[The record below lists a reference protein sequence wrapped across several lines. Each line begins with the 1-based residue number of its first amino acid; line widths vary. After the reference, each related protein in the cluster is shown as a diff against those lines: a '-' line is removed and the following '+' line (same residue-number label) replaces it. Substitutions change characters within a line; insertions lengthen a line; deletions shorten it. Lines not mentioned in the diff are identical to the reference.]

1 MAEQLDTSSFLT
13 GANSTFIEHLYERY
27 AENPASVDPSWQQFF
42 KGLADEA
49 GAALCEIKG
58 ASWAR
63 SDWPI
68 LPAEEGVL
76 PGSNGAAA
84 DVARAGAPVAGGLSE
99 EEAHAATLDS
109 IRALMYIRAYRVR
122 GHLRANLDP
131 LNLVETALH
140 PELDYHTYGFTDAD
154 LDHPI
159 FINDVLGLKSATLRE
174 ITDILQKVYCSTIGV
189 EFMHISE
196 PQEKAWMQERIEGRD
211 KEVSFTPEGK
221 RAILR
226 KLIEAESFEN
236 FLHRKY
242 PGTKRFGLDGGEA
255 MIPAMEAIIKRG
267 GQLDVAEIIIG
278 MPHRGRLNVLASVM
292 GKPLTA
298 IFSEFQGASS
308 LPDEVESMGDVKYH
322 LGASSDREFDGN
334 RVHLSL
340 AANPSHLDAVD
351 PVVLGKVRAT
361 QALRGDTERKTVLP
375 VLLHGDASFY
385 GQGIIAE
392 CFNLSGTKGHR
403 SGGTIHIVVNN
414 QVGFTTSPQYT
425 RTSPY
430 PSDVA
435 KMVQAPIFHVNG
447 DDPEAV
453 THVAKIATEF
463 RQQFGKDVVIDM
475 FCYRRHGHNE
485 GDDPTFTQPLM
496 YKKIGDHPTTP
507 KIYADQLI
515 GEGQMAAEEPAI
527 MAAEIHAELDQ
538 AFEAAAHY
546 KPEKADWLQGR
557 WSGIEAAKGK
567 GRRGETAVSSE
578 ILQKVGASL
587 TAIPENF
594 NIHKTLKRLVG
605 NRVDMFE
612 TGEGFDWAAAE
623 ALAFGSLITEGYGV
637 RLSGQDSGRGTFSH
651 RHSVWVDQ
659 ETEERYVP
667 LNSIPDVEA
676 EYEVIDSMLSE
687 MAVLGFEYGYSMTA
701 PDTLTLWEAQF
712 GDFANGA
719 QVIIDQF
726 IAPGEAK
733 WLRMSGLVMLLPHGY
748 EGQGPE
754 HSSGRLERFLQLCGD
769 DNMQVVNCSTPA
781 SYFHVLRRQVH
792 RKFRKPLVIMT
803 PKSLLRHK
811 RAVSS
816 LAEMGPGTSF
826 HRVRWDDAEVR
837 EDSKIK
843 LRSDNRIQRV
853 VLCTGKIYYDLYEER
868 ERRGLNGVYLM
879 RLEQLYPFPI
889 KCLVDELG
897 RFPQAEIVW
906 CQEEPK
912 NMGAWHFIEDRLE
925 TFLRRMKFS
934 HERPIFVGRRAAA
947 SPATGNSKRHA
958 TEQEAVVDMA
968 LTL

>member
-322 LGASSDREFDGN
+322 LGAFSDREFDGN

-475 FCYRRHGHNE
+475 FCYR
-485 GDDPTFTQPLM
+485 
-496 YKKIGDHPTTP
+496 
-507 KIYADQLI
+507 
-515 GEGQMAAEEPAI
+515 
-527 MAAEIHAELDQ
+527 
-538 AFEAAAHY
+538 
-546 KPEKADWLQGR
+546 
-557 WSGIEAAKGK
+557 
-567 GRRGETAVSSE
+567 
-578 ILQKVGASL
+578 
-587 TAIPENF
+587 
-594 NIHKTLKRLVG
+594 
-605 NRVDMFE
+605 
-612 TGEGFDWAAAE
+612 
-623 ALAFGSLITEGYGV
+623 
-637 RLSGQDSGRGTFSH
+637 
-651 RHSVWVDQ
+651 
-659 ETEERYVP
+659 
-667 LNSIPDVEA
+667 
-676 EYEVIDSMLSE
+676 
-687 MAVLGFEYGYSMTA
+687 
-701 PDTLTLWEAQF
+701 
-712 GDFANGA
+712 
-719 QVIIDQF
+719 
-726 IAPGEAK
+726 
-733 WLRMSGLVMLLPHGY
+733 
-748 EGQGPE
+748 
-754 HSSGRLERFLQLCGD
+754 
-769 DNMQVVNCSTPA
+769 
-781 SYFHVLRRQVH
+781 
-792 RKFRKPLVIMT
+792 
-803 PKSLLRHK
+803 
-811 RAVSS
+811 
-816 LAEMGPGTSF
+816 
-826 HRVRWDDAEVR
+826 
-837 EDSKIK
+837 
-843 LRSDNRIQRV
+843 
-853 VLCTGKIYYDLYEER
+853 
-868 ERRGLNGVYLM
+868 
-879 RLEQLYPFPI
+879 
-889 KCLVDELG
+889 
-897 RFPQAEIVW
+897 
-906 CQEEPK
+906 
-912 NMGAWHFIEDRLE
+912 
-925 TFLRRMKFS
+925 
-934 HERPIFVGRRAAA
+934 
-947 SPATGNSKRHA
+947 
-958 TEQEAVVDMA
+958 
-968 LTL
+968 